1 MFLSPSRMSIALACL
16 AAAPALG
23 APPTF
28 YKDVLPILQEH
39 CQGCHREG
47 EIGPMAFVD
56 DYAKVR
62 PWARAIR
69 QSVLTRTMPPW
80 FADPAHGAFA
90 NDRALPQEAIDRIV
104 AWVDAGAPA
113 GDAADAPPPRTFT
126 EGWNI
131 GEPDYV
137 VQMPQPFTIPASG
150 KVDYQYIVVPLNL
163 TEDKWV
169 QMVEARPAWEARSAV
184 HHILVF
190 VRSPRS
196 PWLRGEAEPGV
207 PFVPPR
213 TTPDGKPRNDIAG
226 GGNEILTIYTPGN
239 VPDIWEPGT
248 AKLIRAGSD
257 LVLQM
262 HYTPSGKEVVDQS
275 RIGFVW
281 AREPVERRAIT
292 FNTINMDFT
301 IPPMAAAHTIDAQP
315 FPIRSE
321 AWLYSFFPHMHL
333 RGKSFEYTLR
343 QPDGATQ
350 TLLRVPNYD
359 FNWQLTYKLKEPI
372 PLAPGARILSR
383 AVFDNSPNN
392 PHNPDPQATVRWGE
406 QSDEEMMIGFF
417 DVLIDARADIRN
429 WLTGHRPPA
438 NED

>member
-1 MFLSPSRMSIALACL
+1 MRTPALLFLVPVFC
-16 AAAPALG
+16 ALG
-23 APPTF
+23 AEPPTF
-28 YKDVLPILQEH
+28 YRDILPVLQEH

-47 EIGPMAFVD
+47 EIGPMPFVD

-62 PWARAIR
+62 PWAKAIR
-69 QSVLTRTMPPW
+69 QSVVTRRMPPW
-80 FADPAHGAFA
+80 FADPAHGQFA
-90 NDRALPQEAIDRIV
+90 NDRAMPKEMIDRIV
-104 AWVDAGAPA
+104 AWVDAGAPE
-113 GDAADAPPPRTFT
+113 GNRKEAPPAKKFT
-126 EGWNI
+126 SGWNI
-131 GEPDYV
+131 SEPDYV

-169 QMVEARPAWEARSAV
+169 QMVEARPAEGARQSV

-190 VRSPRS
+190 MRAPQSN
-196 PWLRGEAEPGV
+196 WLRGEAEPGV

-213 TTPDGKPRNDIAG
+213 TTPDGKPRNDIGG

-239 VPDIWEPGT
+239 VPDIWAPGT
-248 AKLIRAGSD
+248 AKRIRAGSD

-281 AREPVERRAIT
+281 AKEPVERRAVT
-292 FNTINMDFT
+292 FNTMNTEFA
-301 IPPMAAAHTIDAQP
+301 IPPMAGDHAVNGSP
-315 FPIRSE
+315 FPIRNE

-343 QPDGATQ
+343 QPDGQ
-350 TLLRVPNYD
+350 VETLLRVPNYD

-372 PLAPGARILSR
+372 RLAPGARVQGR

-392 PHNPDPQATVRWGE
+392 PHNPDAKATVRWGE

-417 DVLIDARADIRN
+417 DLLIDARQDVRT
-429 WLTGHRPPA
+429 WLGARPPRP
-438 NED
+438 ND